1 MHELYAFIQE
11 IINCETTIQKMTV
24 FNKWNLN
31 DCRVF
36 LFDEEK
42 SNFGN
47 IGKSISYGKFNLIG
61 LGDYQKIWVI
71 DKNTVNA
78 KENFLPVARIIN
90 YDLNIFTYIHD
101 LYRGRNV
108 PDKENLLRFLHEI
121 KSLRLTNNIST
132 ALMERYTTPINR
144 ELLARMIE
152 SYVYFDSIN
161 FESFQSNVPQ
171 PLTPDKYIWMKEIWE
186 EAEAYLSNDKVIQ
199 QYEAV
204 CCYILKAF
212 ILKNTKNISTEAKVA
227 EFKRYCFED
236 LCVFLELEMSL
247 LILFLK
253 NDSSVQEIF
262 KKLQFGAK
270 ELIDKIYNTAW
281 DIFHI
286 RLLEQS
292 TLFKCIE
299 NPDVIYLHYFATAD
313 SGLSEVL
320 RANPIKMLVYYN
332 KKIISIRRYDALDFF
347 TQDELDSYT
356 TEEKLRLREEKVQS
370 IDFCSIKQRL
380 SSELGDLLKCRSIV

>member
-1 MHELYAFIQE
+1 MLEIYPFIQE
-11 IINCETTIQKMTV
+11 LVKCETTIQKMEV
-24 FNKWNLN
+24 FNRWNLHK
-31 DCRVF
+31 CRVF

-47 IGKSISYGKFNLIG
+47 IGKSFSYGKFNLIG

-78 KENFLPVARIIN
+78 KDNFLPVARIIN

-101 LYRGRNV
+101 LYRGRNIL
-108 PDKENLLRFLHEI
+108 DKENLIRFLHEI

-144 ELLARMIE
+144 ELLAKMIE

-161 FESFQSNVPQ
+161 FEVFQSNVPQ
-171 PLTPDKYIWMKEIWE
+171 TLKPDKYIWMKEIWE
-186 EAEAYLSNDKVIQ
+186 DAETYLSNDEVIQ

-212 ILKNTKNISTEAKVA
+212 ILKNTKNLSTEAKVA
-227 EFKRYCFED
+227 EFKRYCIED
-236 LCVFLELEMSL
+236 LCVFLELEMTL

-253 NDSSVQEIF
+253 NDSAVQEIF
-262 KKLQFGAK
+262 KKLQLGAK
-270 ELIDKIYNTAW
+270 NLIDKIHNTAW

-292 TLFKCIE
+292 TLLNCIE

-313 SGLSEVL
+313 SGFAEVL

-332 KKIISIRRYDALDFF
+332 KIIIPIRRYDAKDFF

-356 TEEKLRLREEKVQS
+356 TEEKIRLRAEKVQGL
-370 IDFCSIKQRL
+370 DFCSIKQRL
-380 SSELGDLLKCRSIV
+380 SSELGNLLTK

>member
-1 MHELYAFIQE
+1 MDKIYPFIQE
-11 IINCETTIQKMTV
+11 LVKCETTIQKMEV
-24 FNKWNLN
+24 FNRWNLHE
-31 DCRVF
+31 CRVF

-47 IGKSISYGKFNLIG
+47 IGKSFSYGKFNLIG

-78 KENFLPVARIIN
+78 KDNFLPVARIIN

-108 PDKENLLRFLHEI
+108 PDKENLIRFLHEI

-144 ELLARMIE
+144 ELLAKMIE
-152 SYVYFDSIN
+152 SYVYFDSTN
-161 FESFQSNVPQ
+161 FEVFQSNVPQ
-171 PLTPDKYIWMKEIWE
+171 TLKPDKYIWMKEIWE
-186 EAEAYLSNDKVIQ
+186 DAENYLSNDEVIQ
-199 QYEAV
+199 HYEAV

-212 ILKNTKNISTEAKVA
+212 ILKNTQNLSTKAKVA
-227 EFKRYCFED
+227 EFKRYCIED
-236 LCVFLELEMSL
+236 LCVFLELEMAL

-253 NDSSVQEIF
+253 NDSAVQEIF
-262 KKLQFGAK
+262 KKLQLKADK
-270 ELIDKIYNTAW
+270 LIDKIHNTAW

-292 TLFKCIE
+292 TLLNCIE

-332 KKIISIRRYDALDFF
+332 EKVIPIRRYDANDFF

-356 TEEKLRLREEKVQS
+356 TEEKIRLRAEKVQG

-380 SSELGDLLKCRSIV
+380 SSELGDLLTK

>member
-1 MHELYAFIQE
+1 MLEIYPFIQE
-11 IINCETTIQKMTV
+11 LVKCETTIQKMEV
-24 FNKWNLN
+24 FNRWNLHK
-31 DCRVF
+31 CRVF

-47 IGKSISYGKFNLIG
+47 IGKSFSYGKFNLIG

-78 KENFLPVARIIN
+78 KYNFLPVARIIN

-108 PDKENLLRFLHEI
+108 PDKENLIKFLHEI

-144 ELLARMIE
+144 ELLAKMIE

-161 FESFQSNVPQ
+161 FEVFQSNVPQ
-171 PLTPDKYIWMKEIWE
+171 TLKPDKYIWMKEIWE
-186 EAEAYLSNDKVIQ
+186 DAEYYLSNDEVIQ
-199 QYEAV
+199 HYEAV

-212 ILKNTKNISTEAKVA
+212 ILKNTKNLSTKAKVA
-227 EFKRYCFED
+227 EFKRYCIED
-236 LCVFLELEMSL
+236 LCVFLELEMTL

-253 NDSSVQEIF
+253 NDSAVQEIF
-262 KKLQFGAK
+262 KKLQLKADK
-270 ELIDKIYNTAW
+270 LIDKIHNTAW

-292 TLFKCIE
+292 TLLNCIE

-313 SGLSEVL
+313 SGLAEVL

-332 KKIISIRRYDALDFF
+332 KIIIPIRRYDAKDFF

-356 TEEKLRLREEKVQS
+356 TEEKIRLRAEKVQGL
-370 IDFCSIKQRL
+370 DFCSIKQRL
-380 SSELGDLLKCRSIV
+380 SSELGNLLTK

>member
-1 MHELYAFIQE
+1 MLEIYPFIQE
-11 IINCETTIQKMTV
+11 LVKCETTIQKMEV
-24 FNKWNLN
+24 FNRWNLHK
-31 DCRVF
+31 CRVF

-47 IGKSISYGKFNLIG
+47 IGKSFSYGKFNLIG

-78 KENFLPVARIIN
+78 KDNFLPVARIVN

-101 LYRGRNV
+101 LYRGRNIL
-108 PDKENLLRFLHEI
+108 DKENLIRFLHEI

-144 ELLARMIE
+144 ELLAKMIE

-161 FESFQSNVPQ
+161 FEVFQSNVPQ
-171 PLTPDKYIWMKEIWE
+171 TLKASEYNWMKEIWE
-186 EAEAYLSNDKVIQ
+186 DAEAYLSNDEVIQ

-212 ILKNTKNISTEAKVA
+212 ILKNTKNLSTEAKIT

-236 LCVFLELEMSL
+236 LCVFLELEMTL

-262 KKLQFGAK
+262 KKLQLGAK
-270 ELIDKIYNTAW
+270 ELIDKIHNTAW

-292 TLFKCIE
+292 TLLNCIE

-313 SGLSEVL
+313 SGLAEVL

-332 KKIISIRRYDALDFF
+332 KIIIPIRRYDAKDFF

-356 TEEKLRLREEKVQS
+356 TEEKIRLRAEKVQGL
-370 IDFCSIKQRL
+370 DFCSIKQRL
-380 SSELGDLLKCRSIV
+380 SSELGNLLTK

>member
-1 MHELYAFIQE
+1 MLEIYPFIQE
-11 IINCETTIQKMTV
+11 LINCETTIQKMEV
-24 FNKWNLN
+24 FNRWNLHE
-31 DCRVF
+31 CRVF

-78 KENFLPVARIIN
+78 KDNFLPVARIVN

-101 LYRGRNV
+101 LYRGRNI
-108 PDKENLLRFLHEI
+108 PDKENLIRFLHEI

-144 ELLARMIE
+144 ELLAKMIE

-161 FESFQSNVPQ
+161 FEVFQSNAPQ
-171 PLTPDKYIWMKEIWE
+171 TLKPDKYIWMKEIWE
-186 EAEAYLSNDKVIQ
+186 DVEYYLSNDEVIQ
-199 QYEAV
+199 HYEAV

-212 ILKNTKNISTEAKVA
+212 ILKNTKNISTKARVA
-227 EFKRYCFED
+227 EFKRYCIED
-236 LCVFLELEMSL
+236 LCVFLELEMTL

-253 NDSSVQEIF
+253 NDSAVQEIF
-262 KKLQFGAK
+262 KKLQLKADK
-270 ELIDKIYNTAW
+270 LIDKIHNTAW

-292 TLFKCIE
+292 TLLDCIE

-313 SGLSEVL
+313 SGLAEVL

-332 KKIISIRRYDALDFF
+332 EKVIPIRRYDAKDFF

-356 TEEKLRLREEKVQS
+356 TEEKIRLRAEKVQG

-380 SSELGDLLKCRSIV
+380 SSELGDLLTN

>member
-1 MHELYAFIQE
+1 MFELYPFIRE
-11 IINCETTIQKMTV
+11 MINCETTIQKMEV
-24 FNKWNLN
+24 FNRWNLN

-42 SNFGN
+42 SNFSN

-78 KENFLPVARIIN
+78 MDNLLPVIRIVN
-90 YDLNIFTYIHD
+90 YDLNIFTYIHN
-101 LYRGRNV
+101 LFRGRNV
-108 PDKENLLRFLHEI
+108 PDKENLITFLHEI
-121 KSLRLTNNIST
+121 KSLHLTNDIST

-144 ELLARMIE
+144 NLLARMIE

-161 FESFQSNVPQ
+161 FEIFQTNLPQ
-171 PLTPDKYIWMKEIWE
+171 ILAPDKYIWMKEIWDD
-186 EAEAYLSNDKVIQ
+186 AEAYLSKDEAIQ

-212 ILKNTKNISTEAKVA
+212 ILKNKKNLSTEAKVV

-247 LILFLK
+247 LIMFLK

-262 KKLQFGAK
+262 KKLQVGAK
-270 ELIDKIYNTAW
+270 GLIDKIYNTVW

-292 TLFKCIE
+292 TLFDCIG
-299 NPDVIYLHYFATAD
+299 NQDVIYLNYFATAD
-313 SGLSEVL
+313 SGLAEVL

-332 KKIISIRRYDALDFF
+332 EKIIPIRRYDALDFF
-347 TQDELDSYT
+347 TQDELDFYT
-356 TEEKLRLREEKVQS
+356 TEEKARLRAEKVQS
-370 IDFCSIKQRL
+370 IDFRSIKERL
-380 SSELGDLLKCRSIV
+380 ISELGDLLTK

>member
-1 MHELYAFIQE
+1 MDKIYPFIQE
-11 IINCETTIQKMTV
+11 LVKCETTIQKIEV
-24 FNKWNLN
+24 FNKWNLHE
-31 DCRVF
+31 CRVF

-47 IGKSISYGKFNLIG
+47 IGKSFSYGKFNLIG

-78 KENFLPVARIIN
+78 KDNFLPVARIIN

-108 PDKENLLRFLHEI
+108 PDKENLIRFLHEI

-144 ELLARMIE
+144 ELLAKMIE

-161 FESFQSNVPQ
+161 FEVFQSNVPQ
-171 PLTPDKYIWMKEIWE
+171 TLKPDKYIWMKEIWE
-186 EAEAYLSNDKVIQ
+186 DAEYYLSNDEVIQ
-199 QYEAV
+199 HYEAV

-212 ILKNTKNISTEAKVA
+212 ILKNTKNISTKARVA
-227 EFKRYCFED
+227 EFKRYCIED
-236 LCVFLELEMSL
+236 LCVFLELEMAL

-253 NDSSVQEIF
+253 NDSAVQEIF
-262 KKLQFGAK
+262 KKLQLKADK
-270 ELIDKIYNTAW
+270 LIDKIHNTAW

-292 TLFKCIE
+292 TLLDCIE

-332 KKIISIRRYDALDFF
+332 EKVIPIRRYDANDFF

-356 TEEKLRLREEKVQS
+356 TEEKIRLRAEKVQG

-380 SSELGDLLKCRSIV
+380 SSELGDLLTK

>member
-1 MHELYAFIQE
+1 MLEIYPFIQE
-11 IINCETTIQKMTV
+11 LVKCETTIQKMEV
-24 FNKWNLN
+24 FNRWNLHK
-31 DCRVF
+31 CRVF

-47 IGKSISYGKFNLIG
+47 IGKSFSYGKFNLIG

-78 KENFLPVARIIN
+78 KDNFLPVARIVN

-101 LYRGRNV
+101 LYRGRNIL
-108 PDKENLLRFLHEI
+108 DKENLIRFLHEI

-161 FESFQSNVPQ
+161 FEVFQSNVPQ
-171 PLTPDKYIWMKEIWE
+171 TLKPDKYIWMKEIWE
-186 EAEAYLSNDKVIQ
+186 DAEYYLSNDEVIQ
-199 QYEAV
+199 HYEAV

-212 ILKNTKNISTEAKVA
+212 ILKNTKNLSTKAKVA
-227 EFKRYCFED
+227 EFKRYCIED
-236 LCVFLELEMSL
+236 LCVFLELEMTL

-253 NDSSVQEIF
+253 NDSAVQEIF
-262 KKLQFGAK
+262 KKLQLKADK
-270 ELIDKIYNTAW
+270 LIDKIHNTAW

-292 TLFKCIE
+292 TLLNCIE

-313 SGLSEVL
+313 SGLAEVL

-332 KKIISIRRYDALDFF
+332 KIIIPIRRYDAKDFF

-356 TEEKLRLREEKVQS
+356 TEEKIRLRAEKVQGL
-370 IDFCSIKQRL
+370 DFCSIKQRL
-380 SSELGDLLKCRSIV
+380 SSELGNLLTK

>member
-1 MHELYAFIQE
+1 MDKIYPFIQE
-11 IINCETTIQKMTV
+11 LVKCETTIQKIEV
-24 FNKWNLN
+24 FNRWNLHE
-31 DCRVF
+31 CRVF

-47 IGKSISYGKFNLIG
+47 IGKSFSYGKFNLIG

-78 KENFLPVARIIN
+78 KDNFLPVARIIN

-108 PDKENLLRFLHEI
+108 PDKENLIRFLHEI

-144 ELLARMIE
+144 ELLAKMIE

-161 FESFQSNVPQ
+161 FEVFQSNVPQ
-171 PLTPDKYIWMKEIWE
+171 TLKPDKYIWMKEIWE
-186 EAEAYLSNDKVIQ
+186 DAEYYLSNDEVIQ
-199 QYEAV
+199 HYEAV

-212 ILKNTKNISTEAKVA
+212 ILKNTKNISTKARVA
-227 EFKRYCFED
+227 EFKRYCIED
-236 LCVFLELEMSL
+236 LCVFLELEMAL

-253 NDSSVQEIF
+253 NDSAVQEIF
-262 KKLQFGAK
+262 KKLQLKAGK
-270 ELIDKIYNTAW
+270 LINKIHNTAW

-292 TLFKCIE
+292 TLLNCIE

-332 KKIISIRRYDALDFF
+332 EKVIPIRRYDANDFF

-356 TEEKLRLREEKVQS
+356 TEEKIRLRAEKVQG

-380 SSELGDLLKCRSIV
+380 SSELGDLLTK

>member
-1 MHELYAFIQE
+1 MLEIYPFIQE
-11 IINCETTIQKMTV
+11 LINCETTIQKMEV
-24 FNKWNLN
+24 FNRWNLHE
-31 DCRVF
+31 CRVF

-47 IGKSISYGKFNLIG
+47 IGKSFSYGKFNLIG

-78 KENFLPVARIIN
+78 KDNFLPVARIVN

-101 LYRGRNV
+101 LYRGRNI
-108 PDKENLLRFLHEI
+108 PDKENLIRFLHEI

-144 ELLARMIE
+144 ELLAKMIE

-161 FESFQSNVPQ
+161 FEVFQSNAPQ
-171 PLTPDKYIWMKEIWE
+171 TLKPDKYIWMKEIWE
-186 EAEAYLSNDKVIQ
+186 DAEYYLSNDEVIQ
-199 QYEAV
+199 HYEAV

-212 ILKNTKNISTEAKVA
+212 ILKNTKNLSTKAKVA
-227 EFKRYCFED
+227 EFKRYCIED
-236 LCVFLELEMSL
+236 LCVFLELEMTL

-253 NDSSVQEIF
+253 NDSAVQEIF
-262 KKLQFGAK
+262 KKLQLKADK
-270 ELIDKIYNTAW
+270 LIDKIHNTAW

-292 TLFKCIE
+292 TLLNCIE

-313 SGLSEVL
+313 SGLAEVL

-332 KKIISIRRYDALDFF
+332 EKVIPIRRYDAKDFF

-356 TEEKLRLREEKVQS
+356 TEEKIRLRAEKVQG

-380 SSELGDLLKCRSIV
+380 SSELGD

>member
-1 MHELYAFIQE
+1 MLELYPFIQE
-11 IINCETTIQKMTV
+11 IINCETIMQKMEV
-24 FNKWNLN
+24 FNRWSLSE
-31 DCRVF
+31 CRVL

-47 IGKSISYGKFNLIG
+47 IGKSISHGKFNLIG
-61 LGDYQKIWVI
+61 LGDYQKTWVI
-71 DKNTVNA
+71 DKNTMNA
-78 KENFLPVARIIN
+78 KDNFLPVARIIN

-108 PDKENLLRFLHEI
+108 PDKENLIRFLYEI
-121 KSLRLTNNIST
+121 KSLSLINNIST
-132 ALMERYTTPINR
+132 ALMERYTSSINR

-161 FESFQSNVPQ
+161 FEAFQSNVPQ
-171 PLTPDKYIWMKEIWE
+171 TLKANEYNWMKEIWE
-186 EAEAYLSNDKVIQ
+186 DAEAYLSNDEVIQ
-199 QYEAV
+199 QYEAM

-212 ILKNTKNISTEAKVA
+212 ILKNTKNLSTEAKIA

-236 LCVFLELEMSL
+236 LCVFLELEMTL

-262 KKLQFGAK
+262 KKLQLGAK
-270 ELIDKIYNTAW
+270 ELIDKIHNTAW

-286 RLLEQS
+286 RLLEKS
-292 TLFKCIE
+292 TLFNYIE
-299 NPDVIYLHYFATAD
+299 NPDVVYLHYFATAD
-313 SGLSEVL
+313 SGLAEVL

-332 KKIISIRRYDALDFF
+332 ERIISIRQYNSLDFF
-347 TQDELDSYT
+347 TQDDIDSYN
-356 TEEKLRLREEKVQS
+356 TEEKVRLRTEKVQS

-380 SSELGDLLKCRSIV
+380 SSELGDLLTK

>member
-1 MHELYAFIQE
+1 MLEIYPFIQE
-11 IINCETTIQKMTV
+11 LINCETTIQKMEV
-24 FNKWNLN
+24 FNRWNLHE
-31 DCRVF
+31 CRVF

-47 IGKSISYGKFNLIG
+47 IGKSFSYGKFNLIG

-78 KENFLPVARIIN
+78 KDNFLPVARIVN

-101 LYRGRNV
+101 LYRGRNI
-108 PDKENLLRFLHEI
+108 PDKENLIRFLHEI

-144 ELLARMIE
+144 ELLAKMIE

-161 FESFQSNVPQ
+161 FEVFQSNAPQ
-171 PLTPDKYIWMKEIWE
+171 TLKPDKYIWMKEIWE
-186 EAEAYLSNDKVIQ
+186 DAEYYLSNDEVIQ
-199 QYEAV
+199 HYEAV

-212 ILKNTKNISTEAKVA
+212 ILKNTKNISTKARVA
-227 EFKRYCFED
+227 EFKRYCIED
-236 LCVFLELEMSL
+236 LCVFLELEMTL

-253 NDSSVQEIF
+253 NDSAVQEIF
-262 KKLQFGAK
+262 KKLQLKADK
-270 ELIDKIYNTAW
+270 LIDKIHNTAW

-292 TLFKCIE
+292 TLLDCIE

-313 SGLSEVL
+313 SGLAEVL

-332 KKIISIRRYDALDFF
+332 EKVIPIRRYDAKDFF

-356 TEEKLRLREEKVQS
+356 TEEKIRLRAEKVQG

-380 SSELGDLLKCRSIV
+380 SSELGD

>member
-1 MHELYAFIQE
+1 MLEIYPFIQE
-11 IINCETTIQKMTV
+11 LVKCETTIQKMEV
-24 FNKWNLN
+24 FNRWNLHK
-31 DCRVF
+31 CRVF

-47 IGKSISYGKFNLIG
+47 IGKSFSYGKFNLIG

-78 KENFLPVARIIN
+78 KDNFLPVARIVN

-101 LYRGRNV
+101 LYRGRNIL
-108 PDKENLLRFLHEI
+108 DKENLIRFLHEI

-144 ELLARMIE
+144 ELLAKMIE

-161 FESFQSNVPQ
+161 FEVFQSNVPQ
-171 PLTPDKYIWMKEIWE
+171 TLKPDKYIWMKEIWE
-186 EAEAYLSNDKVIQ
+186 DAEYYLSNDEVIQ
-199 QYEAV
+199 HYEAV

-212 ILKNTKNISTEAKVA
+212 ILKNTKNLSTKAKVA
-227 EFKRYCFED
+227 EFKRYCIED
-236 LCVFLELEMSL
+236 LCVFLELEMTL

-253 NDSSVQEIF
+253 NDSAVQEIF
-262 KKLQFGAK
+262 KKLQLKADK
-270 ELIDKIYNTAW
+270 LIDKIHNTAW

-292 TLFKCIE
+292 TLLDCIE

-313 SGLSEVL
+313 SGLAEVL

-332 KKIISIRRYDALDFF
+332 KIIIPIRRYDAKDFF

-356 TEEKLRLREEKVQS
+356 TEEKIRLRAEKVQG

-380 SSELGDLLKCRSIV
+380 SSELGNLLTK